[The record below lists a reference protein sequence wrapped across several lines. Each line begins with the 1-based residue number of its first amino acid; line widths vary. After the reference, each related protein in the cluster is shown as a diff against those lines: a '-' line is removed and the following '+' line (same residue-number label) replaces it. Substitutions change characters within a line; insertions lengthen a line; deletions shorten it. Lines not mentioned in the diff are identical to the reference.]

1 MRKIESLQLKSIFFL
16 LLMASL
22 NFVGCKKQTSEPV
35 AVDQTQQV
43 SMNEIINWVGALNL
57 KIADQPILLFE
68 LAQKTSFKGNSYIR
82 VPAFVDSVA
91 SGFFYFSKGTDGTL
105 QSLYVVTNQND
116 RSKLEGNVG
125 FVDFDHK
132 SITVATYQD
141 NKPIA
146 FNTLKNTN
154 SVFNDFFTSG
164 GSAIRKQIYSGGGV
178 SQCGDKPKSIWQILG
193 DFFQDVWDSL
203 QGDQSDGVADYSNES
218 YATNYL
224 YWDFSGFIGND
235 ISNSGPYPVGWRPYV
250 NNSISSDPYPDLYW
264 KYLNDDG
271 TTSVDPNSSLSVNFK
286 FDPLDNYDYIYPK
299 FTNLVKNLK
308 YFVKD
313 NPEVMNALQTWSG
326 LSKQQIIDNL
336 TYGQGLL
343 IKIEDQN
350 MDGRYAYYNKNS
362 GVKVM
367 HVRASYVRGLEMAI
381 LPSTKKATAFL
392 LAVSVLHEL
401 VHYGTNLN
409 HISEGIYDFGYGFEK
424 DAFNIIVDDDNAGNV
439 VVAFKIF

>member
-1 MRKIESLQLKSIFFL
+1 MRKTESLQLKSIFFL

-22 NFVGCKKQTSEPV
+22 TFVGCKKQTTEPV
-35 AVDQTQQV
+35 AIDQTQQV

-68 LAQKTSFKGNSYIR
+68 LAQKTTFKGNSYIR

-105 QSLYVVTNQND
+105 QTLYVVTNQND
-116 RSKLEGNVG
+116 SSKLEGNVG

-154 SVFNDFFTSG
+154 SVFNDFFTKG

-178 SQCGDKPKSIWQILG
+178 PQCGDKPKSIWQILG

-203 QGDQSDGVADYSNES
+203 QGEQSDGVADYSNES

-235 ISNSGPYPVGWRPYV
+235 VSNDGPYPVAWGPY
-250 NNSISSDPYPDLYW
+250 NSSTTGGLFDIYSGDGD
-264 KYLNDDG
+264 LNDD
-271 TTSVDPNSSLSVNFK
+271 D
-286 FDPLDNYDYIYPK
+286 LDNQPSPDDPRSYFYTEFSSMYRPMGD
-299 FTNLVKNLK
+299 LVLTTFGVTRSDGLNAYNPISIRLIVAVQGAIELALKNGATIK
-308 YFVKD
+308 Y
-313 NPEVMNALQTWSG
+313 L
-326 LSKQQIIDNL
+326 
-336 TYGQGLL
+336 
-343 IKIEDQN
+343 
-350 MDGRYAYYNKNS
+350 
-362 GVKVM
+362 
-367 HVRASYVRGLEMAI
+367 
-381 LPSTKKATAFL
+381 
-392 LAVSVLHEL
+392 
-401 VHYGTNLN
+401 
-409 HISEGIYDFGYGFEK
+409 HISATTNGLHARNSNHYKGLALDISEINHEKIVMMSRTGENYKNVILLQEAFETMANRRENFGPHLKLKSGQQ
-424 DAFNIIVDDDNAGNV
+424 AFVGGHEDHIHFSING
-439 VVAFKIF
+439 K